1 MLSLPEW
8 VISLLA
14 GFTPNDHNVDMP
26 AEVAIDIM
34 GERAKRKAILELLY
48 DRLIKTPGTPAL
60 TTLEMEATLG
70 LEKNSMLTAAWYMKE
85 RLLVKS
91 ADSGRLTIT
100 ARGIDRYE
108 ELTLN
113 SNAIRD

>member
-1 MLSLPEW
+1 M
-8 VISLLA
+8 
-14 GFTPNDHNVDMP
+14 FTPKNHNGAMP
-26 AEVAIDIM
+26 VEVSIDIM
-34 GERAKRKAILELLY
+34 GERAKRKAMLELLY
-48 DRLIKTPGTPAL
+48 ERLLKTPGTPAL

-113 SNAIRD
+113 SHATGD

>member
-1 MLSLPEW
+1 MPS
-8 VISLLA
+8 
-14 GFTPNDHNVDMP
+14 DHNVDMP
-26 AEVAIDIM
+26 VEVDIDIM
-34 GERAKRKAILELLY
+34 GERAKRKAMLGLLY
-48 DRLIKTPGTPAL
+48 ERLIKTPGTPAL
-60 TTLEMEATLG
+60 TTLEMEATLE

-100 ARGIDRYE
+100 ARGVDRYE

-113 SNAIRD
+113 SHATGD